1 MVDQPVP
8 ETIHLHPITADNWRP
23 VVGLALKPG
32 QEHFVAPNWYSI
44 LQSHFE
50 GGSAQAIYRGET
62 LIGFVWYTLDAQ
74 THQWWIV
81 RFMISAEHQGKHYGR
96 AALHTI
102 IREIRDQHH
111 PTEIYI
117 SFEPENEPAR
127 KLYESIGF
135 ADTGRIED
143 GELVFCL
150 DLAKYQG

>member
-1 MVDQPVP
+1 MTDQPPP
-8 ETIHLHPITADNWRP
+8 EAMSLQPITADNWRL
-23 VVGLALKPG
+23 VVRLSLKPG

-44 LQSHFE
+44 LQAHFE
-50 GGSAQAIYRGET
+50 GGSAKAIYTAET
-62 LIGFVWYTLDAQ
+62 LIGFVWYTFDAQ
-74 THQWWIV
+74 TNQWWIV

-111 PTEIYI
+111 PAEIYI

-150 DLAKYQG
+150 DLSQYQG